1 MQRDRIYEYTAC
13 LELLNHEEGRP
24 MTLFHQP
31 LFNQRFL
38 AKRIGTQPTP
48 PAHKKM
54 LVDWAD
60 TIRSGVIRKQKE
72 TELRGPFIQR
82 FFVDMLG
89 YRTFGN
95 GSDWTI
101 NDEKRTGSGSA
112 DTALG
117 IFSGTGKTVVAPV
130 ELKGANTADLNAIMP
145 GRHKSPVQQVWEY
158 AMDTPGCRFMLVSNM
173 VEIRLYAVGYTRQVY
188 ERFEILELA
197 DSDAAYRRFQL
208 LLSADNLLSG
218 NTARLLQESAQAEK
232 EITEKL
238 YADYK
243 TWRINLLIS
252 LMQTTEKPAEELIE
266 PVQKLLDRVLFVAFA
281 EDRGLLPA
289 KTLSQAYSHRDPYN
303 PRPAWGNFLGLFRAI
318 DKGNP
323 QLGIPAYNGGL
334 FAPDSVLDALPVS
347 DNTCQMFAALGE
359 YDFAEDVSV
368 TVLGHIFEQS
378 VSDLEKL
385 KELACTEGFTLK
397 ALEDQ
402 VRETGRSISGKRK
415 AHGIVY
421 TPDSITRFI
430 VDETLGLY
438 IKEHREAIQAH
449 YTDGAG
455 NWRKP
460 SDEEKKLAGRG
471 KQVKLKSQERLV
483 EFLFWIE
490 WRNELCRIRVV
501 DPACGS
507 GAFLVAAFDVLDAE
521 YRQVNEQIQAITGNL
536 DLFDINREILN
547 GNLYGVDLNPESI
560 EISKLSLWLKTAQ
573 KGKPLES
580 LEAHLRVGNSLIT
593 DANYTG
599 RPFDWHTAFADVFA
613 AGGFDVV
620 LGNPPYVRM
629 ELLKPIKPYLEEH
642 YKVVSDRADLYCY
655 FYELGIGLLKPG
667 GRLGYI
673 SSSTF
678 FKTGSGEPL
687 RRHLLANAQIRTLVD
702 FGDLQVFEGVTTYPA
717 IVVMD
722 KAEHPAAS
730 GNIRFLTLTELPE
743 SLAATFTQKACTMPQ
758 SQLNANTWRL
768 AAVSM
773 DALRGKLTEGHPR
786 LKDAYGSP
794 LYGIK
799 TGLESAFVID
809 HATRERL
816 VAENPNSVELLKPYL
831 EGKDIRAWHIDPQG
845 QWLIYIPKNRI
856 NIDDYPAIKEHLWPY
871 REALEKRATKQAWFE
886 LQQSQERYSTAFS
899 GTKVVYPDI
908 ADRPKFS
915 YDDSS
920 FLATTCFCIATN
932 ELWVVAFLNSKTTW
946 WLIKQATPRARGG
959 FRRLKAQYVEDI
971 PVPVAASEIL
981 GHLDAL
987 SLKTQLAAEARRDLL
1002 ASFRRRIL
1010 TDLAPGG
1017 VSAKLTK
1024 KLADWPEL
1032 DFKAF
1037 HDEVKKQFRQPI
1049 PLAER
1054 DDWQTLFESTK
1065 AKVAAISAEITQHE
1079 KAVDQVVYEMF
1090 ELTSEEIALIE
1101 TETA

>member
-1 MQRDRIYEYTAC
+1 
-13 LELLNHEEGRP
+13 

-48 PAHKKM
+48 PAHKKL

-130 ELKGANTADLNAIMP
+130 ELKGADTADLNAIMP

-173 VEIRLYAVGYTRQVY
+173 VEIRLYAVGHTRQVY

-252 LMQTTEKPAEELIE
+252 LMQTTEKSAEELIE

-378 VSDLEKL
+378 ISDLEKL

-402 VRETGRSISGKRK
+402 ARETGRSISGKRK

-421 TPDSITRFI
+421 TPDAITRFI

-438 IKEHREAIQAH
+438 IKDRREAIQAR

-483 EFLFWIE
+483 EFLFWTE

-521 YRQVNEQIQAITGNL
+521 YRQVNEQVQAITGNL

-593 DANYTG
+593 DANYTA

-655 FYELGIGLLKPG
+655 FYELGLGLLKPG

-717 IVVMD
+717 IVVID

-730 GNIRFLTLTELPE
+730 GNIRFLVLTELPE
-743 SLAATFTQKACTMPQ
+743 NLAASFAQQAGTMLQ
-758 SQLNANTWRL
+758 SQLSMEAWRL
-768 AAVSM
+768 EAGDMA
-773 DALRGKLTEGHPR
+773 ALRRKLTEGHPT
-786 LKDAYGSP
+786 LKEVYGSP

-799 TGLESAFVID
+799 TGLNDAFVVD
-809 HATRERL
+809 MATRDRL
-816 VAENPNSVELLKPYL
+816 IAQDSRSAELLKPFL
-831 EGKDIRAWHIDPQG
+831 EGKDLKKWRVEPQDL
-845 QWLIYIPKNRI
+845 WLIYIPKNRI
-856 NIDDYPAIKEHLWPY
+856 NIDDYPAIKAHLLPY
-871 REALEKRATKQAWFE
+871 REALKKRATKQAWYE
-886 LQQSQERYSTAFS
+886 LQQAQEAYASAMRGSKIGYVDMSDKPNFSMDLTGSFYANTAYFIPSNDWCLLALLSSSTLWFYAR
-899 GTKVVYPDI
+899 G
-908 ADRPKFS
+908 
-915 YDDSS
+915 
-920 FLATTCFCIATN
+920 LATAY
-932 ELWVVAFLNSKTTW
+932 
-946 WLIKQATPRARGG
+946 RGG
-959 FRRLKAQYVEDI
+959 FFRLFSQYVEVF
-971 PVPVAASEIL
+971 PVPVVSPGIRQTLEIL
-981 GHLDAL
+981 A
-987 SLKTQLAAEARRDLL
+987 QEAQRAAEARRDLL

-1010 TDLAPGG
+1010 TDLAHGG
-1017 VSAKLTK
+1017 ASAKLTK

-1049 PLAER
+1049 PLVER

-1065 AKVAAISAEITQHE
+1065 AKVAALSAEITQHE
-1079 KAVDQVVYEMF
+1079 KAVDQVVYELF
-1090 ELTSEEIALIE
+1090 ELTNEEIALIE
-1101 TETA
+1101 TEVT

>member
-1 MQRDRIYEYTAC
+1 
-13 LELLNHEEGRP
+13 

-38 AKRIGTQPTP
+38 TKRLGSQPTP
-48 PAHKKM
+48 PNHKKL
-54 LVDWAD
+54 LVDWAN
-60 TIRSGVIRKQKE
+60 TIRSGVIHKQRE

-89 YRTFGN
+89 YRAFGN

-117 IFSGTGKTVVAPV
+117 SFSGTGKTVVAPV
-130 ELKGANTADLNAIMP
+130 ELKGADTTDLDTIMP

-197 DSDAAYRRFQL
+197 DSDSAYRRFQL

-218 NTARLLQESAQAEK
+218 NTIRLLQESAQAEK
-232 EITEKL
+232 EITAKL

-243 TWRINLLIS
+243 AWRINLLIS
-252 LMQTTEKPAEELIE
+252 LIQSSGKPAEELIE

-289 KTLSQAYSHRDPYN
+289 KTLSQAFSHRDLYN
-303 PRPAWGNFLGLFRAI
+303 PRPIWENFLGLFRAI
-318 DKGNP
+318 DKGNQ

-334 FAPDSVLDALPVS
+334 FALDNVLDALPVS
-347 DNTCQMFAALGE
+347 DKSCQMFAALGE
-359 YDFAEDVSV
+359 YDFADDVSV

-378 VSDLEKL
+378 ISDLEKL
-385 KELACTEGFTLK
+385 KELADTDGFTLK
-397 ALEDQ
+397 TLETQ
-402 VRETGRSISGKRK
+402 VLESSRSVSGKRK
-415 AHGIVY
+415 AHGVVY
-421 TPDSITRFI
+421 TPDAITRFI
-430 VDETLGLY
+430 VDEALGSYLY
-438 IKEHREAIQAH
+438 ERRKAVLTRF
-449 YTDGAG
+449 TDEAG

-460 SDEEKKLAGRG
+460 SVEEKKLAGRG

-483 EFLFWIE
+483 EFLFWTT
-490 WRNELCRIRVV
+490 WRNELCQIRVV

-507 GAFLVAAFDVLDAE
+507 GAFLVAAFDLLDAE
-521 YRQVNEQIQAITGNL
+521 YRQVNEQIQAITGNP

-580 LEAHLRVGNSLIT
+580 LEANLLVGNSLISDSAYT
-593 DANYTG
+593 D
-599 RPFDWHTAFADVFA
+599 RPFDWHTIFADVFA
-613 AGGFDVV
+613 TGGFDVV

-642 YKVVSDRADLYCY
+642 YKVASDRADLYYY
-655 FYELGIGLLKPG
+655 FYELGLGLLKSG

-673 SSSTF
+673 SSSKF

-687 RRHLLANAQIRTLVD
+687 RQHLLAHAQIRTLID
-702 FGDLQVFEGVTTYPA
+702 FGDIQVFEGVTTYPA
-717 IVVMD
+717 IVVLDRSENPSDEM
-722 KAEHPAAS
+722 
-730 GNIRFLTLTELPE
+730 NIRYLALTELPE
-743 SLAATFTQKACTMPQ
+743 SLAATFTQQAGTMPQ
-758 SQLNANTWRL
+758 KQLRADCWQLGTGGI
-768 AAVSM
+768 
-773 DALRGKLTEGHPR
+773 DALRHKLTNGYPT
-786 LKDAYGSP
+786 LKAVYGSP

-799 TGLESAFVID
+799 TGLESAFVVNR
-809 HATRERL
+809 ATRDRMI
-816 VAENPNSVELLKPYL
+816 AEDPKSAELLKPYL
-831 EGKDIRAWHIDPQG
+831 EGKDLKAWHTDTQDL
-845 QWLIYIPKNRI
+845 WLIYIPKNRI
-856 NIDDYPAIKEHLWPY
+856 DIDDYPAIKTYLLSY
-871 REALEKRATKQAWFE
+871 RGALEKRATKQAWFE

-899 GTKVVYPDI
+899 GAKIVYPDI

-915 YDDSS
+915 FNRAS
-920 FLATTCFCIATN
+920 FLATTCFCIATD
-932 ELWVVAFLNSKTTW
+932 ELWLVAFLNSKTTW
-946 WLIKQATPRARGG
+946 WLIKQSTPYVRGG
-959 FRRLKAQYVEDI
+959 FHR
-971 PVPVAASEIL
+971 
-981 GHLDAL
+981 
-987 SLKTQLAAEARRDLL
+987 LKTQYLENLPLPDVLPKIREQLETLAQKAQSAAEARRDLL

-1017 VSAKLTK
+1017 ASAKLTK
-1024 KLADWPEL
+1024 KLADWYQL
-1032 DFKAF
+1032 DFKVF
-1037 HDEVKKQFRQPI
+1037 HDEVKKQFKQPI
-1049 PLAER
+1049 PLTER
-1054 DDWQTLFESTK
+1054 DDWQALFESNK
-1065 AKVAAISAEITQHE
+1065 IKIEVFSAEIAQHE
-1079 KAVDQVVYEMF
+1079 NSIDQIVYRLF
-1090 ELTSEEIALIE
+1090 GLTNEEIALISFQ
-1101 TETA
+1101 

>member
-1 MQRDRIYEYTAC
+1 
-13 LELLNHEEGRP
+13 

-31 LFNQRFL
+31 LFNQRFIT
-38 AKRIGTQPTP
+38 KRIGTQPTP
-48 PAHKKM
+48 PDHKKL

-82 FFVDMLG
+82 FFVTMLG
-89 YRTFGN
+89 YRAFGN
-95 GSDWTI
+95 GPDWTI

-117 IFSGTGKTVVAPV
+117 FFSGMGKTVVAPV
-130 ELKGANTADLNAIMP
+130 ELKGADTADLDAIMP

-173 VEIRLYAVGYTRQVY
+173 VEIRLYAVGHTRQVY

-197 DSDAAYRRFQL
+197 DSDAAYRRFKL
-208 LLSADNLLSG
+208 LLSADNLLSS
-218 NTARLLQESAQAEK
+218 NTAKLLQESAQAEK
-232 EITEKL
+232 EITAKL

-243 TWRINLLIS
+243 TLRINLLIA
-252 LMQTTEKPAEELIE
+252 LMQATEKPAEELIE
-266 PVQKLLDRVLFVAFA
+266 PVQKLLDRVLFIAFA
-281 EDRGLLPA
+281 EDRGMLPA

-303 PRPAWGNFLGLFRAI
+303 PRPVWENFLGLFRSI

-334 FAPDSVLDALPVS
+334 FALDTVLDKLPVS
-347 DNTCQMFAALGE
+347 DATCQMFAALGE

-385 KELACTEGFTLK
+385 KELAGTEGFTLK

-402 VRETGRSISGKRK
+402 VRESSRSVSGKRK

-421 TPDSITRFI
+421 TPDAITRFI

-438 IKEHREAIQAH
+438 IKGRKEAIQSH
-449 YTDGAG
+449 YTDGTG
-455 NWRKP
+455 SWRKP

-483 EFLFWIE
+483 EFLFWTK

-521 YRQVNEQIQAITGNL
+521 YRQANEQIQAITGNL

-547 GNLYGVDLNPESI
+547 GNLYGVDLNQESI

-599 RPFDWHTAFADVFA
+599 RPFNWRTVFADVFTS
-613 AGGFDVV
+613 GGFDVV

-642 YKVVSDRADLYCY
+642 YKVVSDRADLYYY
-655 FYELGIGLLKPG
+655 FYELGLDLLKPG

-678 FKTGSGEPL
+678 FKTGSGQPL
-687 RRHLLANAQIRTLVD
+687 RQHLLINAQIKTLVD
-702 FGDLQVFEGVTTYPA
+702 FSDIQVFEGVTTYPA

-722 KAEHPAAS
+722 KVEHPA
-730 GNIRFLTLTELPE
+730 GTENIRFLALTKFPE
-743 SLAATFTQKACTMPQ
+743 SLAATFAQQAGTMPQ
-758 SQLNANTWRL
+758 NQLNTETWRL
-768 AAVSM
+768 EVGGKA
-773 DALRGKLTEGHPR
+773 ALRRKLTEGR
-786 LKDAYGSP
+786 QTLKEVYGSP

-799 TGLESAFVID
+799 TGLNDAFIVDRKKREELILRDPRSAD
-809 HATRERL
+809 
-816 VAENPNSVELLKPYL
+816 LLKPFL
-831 EGKDIRAWHIDPQG
+831 EGKNLKRWRIESQDL
-845 QWLIYIPKNRI
+845 WLIYIPKNRI
-856 NIDDYPAIKEHLWPY
+856 NIDDYPAIKAHLLPY
-871 REALEKRATKQAWFE
+871 REKLEKRATKQAWYE
-886 LQQSQERYSTAFS
+886 LQQSQEAYAPKMAVPKIIYGHFS
-899 GTKVVYPDI
+899 PE
-908 ADRPKFS
+908 PLFS
-915 YDDSS
+915 YEPAGFFSNDKSYFIPAGS
-920 FLATTCFCIATN
+920 WFL
-932 ELWVVAFLNSKTTW
+932 LGLLNSKALW
-946 WLIKQATPRARGG
+946 WLLSGLAPPVRGG
-959 FRRLKAQYVEDI
+959 FHEVRVQYVETL
-971 PVPVAASEIL
+971 PVPVVAPIIR
-981 GHLDAL
+981 
-987 SLKTQLAAEARRDLL
+987 QLLEELAQKAQHAAENHRDLL

-1017 VSAKLTK
+1017 ASAKLTK
-1024 KLADWPEL
+1024 KLANWQEL
-1032 DFKAF
+1032 DFKTF
-1037 HDEVKKQFRQPI
+1037 HNEVKKQFKQTI
-1049 PLAER
+1049 PLVER
-1054 DDWQTLFESTK
+1054 DDWQKLFESNK
-1065 AKVAAISAEITQHE
+1065 SKIAALSTEIAQHE
-1079 KAVDQVVYEMF
+1079 KAIDQVVYDLF
-1090 ELTSEEIALIE
+1090 GLTNEEITLIE
-1101 TETA
+1101 TETT

>member
-1 MQRDRIYEYTAC
+1 M
-13 LELLNHEEGRP
+13 P
-24 MTLFHQP
+24 LFHQS

-38 AKRIGTQPTP
+38 GKRTSTQPTP
-48 PAHKKM
+48 PNHKKL

-89 YRTFGN
+89 YRAFGN

-101 NDEKRTGSGSA
+101 NDEKRTGTGSA

-117 IFSGTGKTVVAPV
+117 LFSGSNKAVVAPV
-130 ELKGANTADLNAIMP
+130 ELKGADTANLDAIMP

-197 DSDAAYRRFQL
+197 DSDVAYRRFQL
-208 LLSADNLLSG
+208 LLSADSLLSG
-218 NTARLLQESAQAEK
+218 NTALLLQESAQAEK
-232 EITEKL
+232 EITSKL

-252 LMQTTEKPAEELIE
+252 LIQTTKMPAEELIE

-289 KTLSQAYSHRDPYN
+289 KTLSQAYSHHDPYN
-303 PRPAWGNFLGLFRAI
+303 PRPVWENFLGLFRAI

-323 QLGIPAYNGGL
+323 QLDVPAYNGGL
-334 FAPDSVLDALPVS
+334 FAPDTILDALPVS
-347 DNTCQMFAALGE
+347 DNTCQMFASLGE

-385 KELACTEGFTLK
+385 KELAGTEDFTLK

-402 VRETGRSISGKRK
+402 VRESGRSVSGKRK

-421 TPDSITRFI
+421 TPDTITRFI
-430 VDETLGLY
+430 VDETLGSH
-438 IKEHREAIQAH
+438 IKERREAIQAR
-449 YTDGAG
+449 YTDGTG

-460 SDEEKKLAGRG
+460 SNEEKKFAGRG

-483 EFLFWIE
+483 EFLFWTE
-490 WRNELCRIRVV
+490 WRSELCRIRVV

-521 YRQVNEQIQAITGNL
+521 FRQVNEQIQAITGNP

-580 LEAHLRVGNSLIT
+580 LEAHLRVGNSLIADACYT
-593 DANYTG
+593 D
-599 RPFDWHTAFADVFA
+599 RPFDWHTAFPDVFA
-613 AGGFDVV
+613 VGGFDVV

-629 ELLKPIKPYLEEH
+629 ELLKPIKPYLEKH

-655 FYELGIGLLKPG
+655 FYELGLGLLKLG

-687 RRHLLANAQIRTLVD
+687 RRHLLANAKIKTIVD
-702 FGDLQVFEGVTTYPA
+702 FGDIQVFEGVTTYPA
-717 IVVMD
+717 IVVLD
-722 KAEHPAAS
+722 HCVAPDAQAS
-730 GNIRFLTLTELPE
+730 IRFLALGTDMPE
-743 SLAATFTQKACTMPQ
+743 SLAAKFRQNASTMPQ
-758 SQLNANTWRL
+758 GQLGADSWRL
-768 AAVSM
+768 MGDTLAHMRA
-773 DALRGKLTEGHPR
+773 KLTENHPT
-786 LKDAYGSP
+786 LKEVYGSP

-809 HATRERL
+809 RATRDRMITEDPKS
-816 VAENPNSVELLKPYL
+816 AELLKPYL
-831 EGKDIRAWHIDPQG
+831 EGKDVRAWHIDSQDL
-845 QWLIYIPKNRI
+845 WLIYIPKNRI
-856 NIDDYPAIKEHLWPY
+856 DIDDYPAIKTHLLPY
-871 REALEKRATKQAWFE
+871 RKALEKRATKQAWFE
-886 LQQSQERYSTAFS
+886 LQQSQERYSAAFS
-899 GTKVVYPDI
+899 GAKIVYPDI
-908 ADRPKFS
+908 ADRQKFAF
-915 YDDSS
+915 DSAS

-932 ELWVVAFLNSKTTW
+932 ELWVVAFLNSKTIW
-946 WLIKQATPRARGG
+946 WLIKQATPFVRGG
-959 FRRLKAQYVEDI
+959 FHRLKAQYLENL
-971 PVPVAASEIL
+971 PVPVVSSETL
-981 GHLDAL
+981 GHLETLAQ
-987 SLKTQLAAEARRDLL
+987 KAQRAAEARLDLL
-1002 ASFRRRIL
+1002 TTFRRRIL
-1010 TDLAPGG
+1010 TDLSPGG
-1017 VSAKLTK
+1017 ASAKLTK
-1024 KLADWPEL
+1024 KLVDWPEL

-1037 HDEVKKQFRQPI
+1037 HDEVKKQYKQPI
-1049 PLAER
+1049 PLSER
-1054 DDWQTLFESTK
+1054 DDWQALFESNK
-1065 AKVAAISAEITQHE
+1065 AKVTTFSAEIARHE
-1079 KAVDQVVYEMF
+1079 KSIDQAVYAVF
-1090 ELTSEEIALIE
+1090 GLTSEEVTLIE
-1101 TETA
+1101 TEIT